1 LEVIRLPAWLS
12 NLRKTEIIERVRN
25 DPRSRNGTLF
35 GMSPEGA
42 FNAIDGG
49 KTDFTKP
56 RGNLSTDDMAV
67 LYAYLNQKGHL
78 EELIAAFGQLFAER
92 SPKNPVI
99 VDLGSGPF
107 TGGLALASTFCG
119 KFCFDYIGVD
129 RAPSMRRFGE
139 YLASSESVPGQIKR
153 QWVSDITEVNWESPP
168 GWRDII
174 VIVSY
179 LFASPTL
186 DVESLFD
193 SLERLL
199 IRIGRGRVMLL
210 YTNAT
215 ADTQNVQYKLFRN
228 KLIEAEFS
236 LEAEDHGQ
244 IFIKRAHGVQVRNL
258 RYALFYRNR
267 QRRLQLGK

>member
-1 LEVIRLPAWLS
+1 MEVIRLPAWLS
-12 NLRKTEIIERVRN
+12 NLRKTEIIDRVRD
-25 DPRSRNGTLF
+25 DPRSGNGTLF
-35 GMSPEGA
+35 GLSKQGA

-56 RGNLSTDDMAV
+56 RKNLSTKDMAV

-107 TGGLALASTFCG
+107 TGGLALASTFG
-119 KFCFDYIGVD
+119 EKFCFDYIGVD

-139 YLASSESVPGQIKR
+139 YLASSGNVPGQIKC

-168 GWRDII
+168 GWRDVI

-186 DVESLFD
+186 EVESLFD

-215 ADTQNVQYKLFRN
+215 ADTQNVRYKPFRSR
-228 KLIEAEFS
+228 LLQAGFS
-236 LEAEDHGQ
+236 LKAEDHGE
-244 IFIKRAHGVQVRNL
+244 IFIERAHGVQVRNL
-258 RYALFYRNR
+258 RYALFYRPR
-267 QRRLQLGK
+267 QQRLRIGK